1 MGGIRAPLGLGIAA
15 LRSRF
20 GGVAD
25 FVNRHACG
33 RGITT
38 ALAVLLV
45 GAGCVFGQSWK
56 NQGEFDLYTAITKEA
71 DAHKK
76 LELLDQWRAKY
87 PESEFQRNRLSFYI
101 NVYQQLKDN
110 RKIVETLEEIEA
122 LAPKD
127 DEVKKGLMLFILE
140 CNNPDPFFL
149 ASGERAAASLI
160 GGPLEGL
167 AHTMLGWVAM
177 NRKDAGEAEREF
189 RLSLKSDPNAAQV
202 DIWLGNLLR
211 ARKTPEGMSQALFF
225 YARVA
230 SIDGPAR
237 AEYEKFVRKV
247 YDGYH
252 GADEAGFSALTA
264 MAKESAFP
272 PEGFLIPSAAAI
284 AEEKQKEFESA
295 HPQLALWTKLKA
307 ALTAPNGAAY
317 FESSMKGAE
326 VPGGA
331 GGVQCFKAIVIAAR
345 LKELT
350 VGISDRKTA
359 EVVLKLDGPLA
370 VRPAPGTEI
379 EFSGVPEAFTSD
391 PFLVTFAARRAEIKG
406 LKTH

>member
-149 ASGERAAASLI
+149 ASGERAATSLI
-160 GGPLEGL
+160 GGGRAG
-167 AHTMLGWVAM
+167 AHHARLGG
-177 NRKDAGEAEREF
+177 DE
-189 RLSLKSDPNAAQV
+189 
-202 DIWLGNLLR
+202 
-211 ARKTPEGMSQALFF
+211 SQ
-225 YARVA
+225 
-230 SIDGPAR
+230 GC
-237 AEYEKFVRKV
+237 
-247 YDGYH
+247 G
-252 GADEAGFSALTA
+252 G
-264 MAKESAFP
+264 
-272 PEGFLIPSAAAI
+272 
-284 AEEKQKEFESA
+284 
-295 HPQLALWTKLKA
+295 
-307 ALTAPNGAAY
+307 
-317 FESSMKGAE
+317 
-326 VPGGA
+326 GGA
-331 GGVQCFKAIVIAAR
+331 GIP
-345 LKELT
+345 
-350 VGISDRKTA
+350 A
-359 EVVLKLDGPLA
+359 ESEI
-370 VRPAPGTEI
+370 RPE
-379 EFSGVPEAFTSD
+379 
-391 PFLVTFAARRAEIKG
+391 RRAGGYLAGKPAACAENAGRHVAGAVLLCACGVHRRAGPRRI
-406 LKTH
+406 